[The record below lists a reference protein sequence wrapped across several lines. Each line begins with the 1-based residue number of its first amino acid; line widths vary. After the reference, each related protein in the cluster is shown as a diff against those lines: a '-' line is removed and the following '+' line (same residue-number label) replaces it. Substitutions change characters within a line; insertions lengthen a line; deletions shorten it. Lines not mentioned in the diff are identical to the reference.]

1 MKNGLIATFAL
12 LITLMALS
20 FCFADGVVNPVL
32 NIRTIDGNTDTY
44 PYQLKVSNGSL
55 TDNGDGTATL
65 SSGLNWDDPTVIQ
78 NVNDISGWTIA
89 TDSVYL
95 TDTSKF
101 VDVDSDVYAE
111 NINYNEGMLSDPTI
125 SDATGTAI
133 SITSADCLIR
143 SDATWDNGRLIRK
156 TVPENLE
163 LVVTDNSTNYIYVS
177 YNSGSPIYAATTDRD
192 VLNNSDALPV
202 ARVYTSGGNIEYQLS
217 YQYLGRSA
225 AIRNFDRVMRIRGR
239 FGIEPESGLGLS
251 ESGTRVVNV
260 GSGFAWFGLSRK
272 TLNAVV
278 QGGVG
283 VTSHIW
289 YHSSGGW
296 VEAAATNYNNTQY
309 DNGTDLVT
317 LTAGRYA
324 VNWVFRNLVGNEI
337 DIVLGSGDYTLAQ
350 AEAST
355 LPALP
360 EQISNFYVLC
370 GRIIVRKSENA
381 AYAIE
386 NVSTS
391 IFNQAAVT
399 IHNDLSS
406 LQGGT
411 AGEYYHLTSAQS
423 TALTTP
429 IASSSINWDN
439 VNISKPI
446 LMGGINWQDATIA
459 PAVDGV
465 NVWNVAD
472 KDANA
477 ILSVDSTNNRVGIGI
492 VAPTSKLH
500 VRTDAIT
507 GNVFRVDDNIAST
520 SAYLAETGNTETQ
533 NIGDISN
540 NEYRYAQK
548 IILYESKIVSSVDL
562 VFASSSGSPS
572 GQFTVRIETNGG
584 TNLPSGTLV
593 DANFTSAITPTQNS
607 SNKFSFTPTSL
618 SAGTYWIVCSVPNQS
633 TNVYWGLRGK
643 SPKNY
648 TDGEMVYSTN
658 GTWATYGG
666 GTHNLTFNLNTDGY
680 NHTAPL
686 VFTYDGKLGVG
697 NTAPT
702 TTFDVTG
709 TGKFSSTLTYPT
721 PFTLGATSVTTT
733 GTQLNYLNAA
743 TGTTGT
749 ASSNLMFSASP
760 TVTGTFTY
768 SATADVYSQISS
780 GAYIVTRTA
789 DTNPAL
795 QTFISASGTRE
806 TNPKYVVSIS
816 GKNSWGAGGGSVV
829 DTNLYRGAAD
839 LLQTDDVF
847 QAGGYKSSDGTAGVT
862 VTT

>member
-1 MKNGLIATFAL
+1 MKNGLIAIFAL

-20 FCFADGVVNPVL
+20 FCFADGVINPVL

-202 ARVYTSGGNIEYQLS
+202 ARVYISGGNIEYQLS

-239 FGIEPESGLGLS
+239 FGIEPESGLGIS
-251 ESGTRVVNV
+251 ESGTRVVNI

-272 TLNAVV
+272 TLDAVA

-283 VTSHIW
+283 VTSHLW
-289 YHSSGGW
+289 YHNSGIW
-296 VEAAATNYNNTQY
+296 TEADVTAYNNTQY
-309 DNGTDLVT
+309 DNGTNLAT
-317 LTAGRYA
+317 LTAGRHA
-324 VNWVFRNLVGNEI
+324 VNWVFRNMVTDEL
-337 DIVLGSGDYTLAQ
+337 DIVLGTGDYTLAQ

-370 GRIIVRKSENA
+370 GRIIVRKSENT

-391 IFNQAAVT
+391 TFNQAAVT
-399 IHNDLSS
+399 VHNDLSS

-411 AGEYYHLTSAQS
+411 TGEYYHLTSAQS
-423 TALTTP
+423 TALATP
-429 IASSSINWDN
+429 IASTSINWDN
-439 VNISKPI
+439 VNISNPI

-465 NVWNVAD
+465 NVWNISD
-472 KDANA
+472 KDSNA
-477 ILSVDSTNNRVGIGI
+477 ILSVDSTNNRVGIGTTTPSTVFDVLGDSNATTTINAVPAGIGGIDANAI
-492 VAPTSKLH
+492 VVSHFDGTDTQTSY
-500 VRTDAIT
+500 T
-507 GNVFRVDDNIAST
+507 
-520 SAYLAETGNTETQ
+520 AETGQSLTFVGSAQLDDGWKAFGTTSLLLNGSNSAVHIPDSTAIRFPSSNFTLEARIRIPALPAVGNNWHIFMKGDSGFNNGYLLRYSNVGGTLQFQFIMMNGGGGQTVTANSTLIINTEYHIAAIKNGANGTIYLNGV
-533 NIGDISN
+533 NIGSG
-540 NEYRYAQK
+540 
-548 IILYESKIVSSVDL
+548 
-562 VFASSSGSPS
+562 SSSAVGNTTTALSVGSYYDGS
-572 GQFTVRIETNGG
+572 GDYLFFNGWIDEARVSN
-584 TNLPSGTLV
+584 TARWT
-593 DANFTSAITPTQNS
+593 ANFTPPIEAYSSSLNS
-607 SNKFSFTPTSL
+607 PQVKL
-618 SAGTYWIVCSVPNQS
+618 QSAGTTKWTVGSDGTDSDKFKIGS
-633 TNVYWGLRGK
+633 T
-643 SPKNY
+643 
-648 TDGEMVYSTN
+648 
-658 GTWATYGG
+658 A
-666 GTHNLTFNLNTDGY
+666 
-680 NHTAPL
+680 
-686 VFTYDGKLGVG
+686 LG
-697 NTAPT
+697 
-702 TTFDVTG
+702 
-709 TGKFSSTLTYPT
+709 
-721 PFTLGATSVTTT
+721 
-733 GTQLNYLNAA
+733 
-743 TGTTGT
+743 TGT
-749 ASSNLMFSASP
+749 ALSIAGT
-760 TVTGTFTY
+760 TVTLTDVSLPGGSSGKATCWKT
-768 SATADVYSQISS
+768 ATAIGYCS
-780 GAYIVTRTA
+780 
-789 DTNPAL
+789 
-795 QTFISASGTRE
+795 
-806 TNPKYVVSIS
+806 
-816 GKNSWGAGGGSVV
+816 SVV
-829 DTNLYRGAAD
+829 AAD
-839 LLQTDDVF
+839 
-847 QAGGYKSSDGTAGVT
+847 GTCT
-862 VTT
+862 CN